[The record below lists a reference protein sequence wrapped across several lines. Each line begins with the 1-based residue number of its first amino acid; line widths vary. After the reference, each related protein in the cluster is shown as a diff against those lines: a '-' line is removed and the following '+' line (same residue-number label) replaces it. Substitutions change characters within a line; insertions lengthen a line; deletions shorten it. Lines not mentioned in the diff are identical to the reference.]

1 MSNLPGAIGGLSVA
15 EKFELIDVLW
25 EDLEAAVPLLTEA
38 QRDELDLRV
47 SRYEQDKSAAI
58 PWEQVRANVLK
69 KQSICRSPGCRK
81 Q

>member
-15 EKFELIDVLW
+15 EKFELIDALW

-47 SRYEQDKSAAI
+47 SRYEQDRSAAI

-69 KQSICRSPGCRK
+69 KQ
-81 Q
+81 